1 MTKVLVVDDEPQYGV
16 FLKDC
21 LAREGHEVKTAA
33 NPQDAMICGE
43 LWQPDVLIADWML
56 RGQIDGLHIA
66 NTMRAIYPALQTILI
81 TGYPSPELRARAKAS
96 RVFSFIEKPFSLAEV
111 AGEVRRAASAGQPQF
126 PGEILVVS
134 DAVGVGQ
141 TARDMLH
148 AVGYKCHLATNA
160 QEARRL
166 TEENTA
172 LAVAIFDCLEPM
184 LDHGVL
190 AGELLDIRPDLL
202 IIGSSE
208 HDDAARFSEL
218 GITRFMPRFWE
229 PDDLRDLV
237 AAPIRC
243 TGCGS
248 VLPLRQSMV
257 GDASQQW
264 QCVGCGAS
272 CDGVRLLD
280 ADAELLERVRP
291 L

>member
-33 NPQDAMICGE
+33 NPQDAIVCGE
-43 LWQPDVLIADWML
+43 KWQPDVLIADWML
-56 RGQIDGLHIA
+56 RGQIDGLHVA

-134 DAVGVGQ
+134 SSIGVGQ

-148 AVGYKCHLATNA
+148 AVGYACHLATTA
-160 QEARRL
+160 AEARRV
-166 TEENTA
+166 TDENPA
-172 LAVAIFDCLEPM
+172 LAVAIFDCLEPT

-190 AGELLDIRPDLL
+190 AGELQDIRPDLL

-208 HDDAARFSEL
+208 HDDAGRFAEL
-218 GITRFMPRFWE
+218 GISRFMPRFWE

-243 TGCGS
+243 AGCGD
-248 VLPLRQSMV
+248 VLPLRPAMA
-257 GDASQQW
+257 GDTSKQW
-264 QCVGCGAS
+264 QCVACGAS
-272 CDGVRLLD
+272 CSGVRLHD
-280 ADAELLERVRP
+280 ATVEMQNRVRP

>member
-16 FLKDC
+16 ILKDC

-33 NPQDAMICGE
+33 NPQDAMSCGE
-43 LWQPDVLIADWML
+43 KWKPDVLIADWML
-56 RGQIDGLHIA
+56 RGQIDGLHVA

-111 AGEVRRAASAGQPQF
+111 AGEVRRAASAGRPQF

-134 DAVGVGQ
+134 DADGVGQ
-141 TARDMLH
+141 TARDMLQ
-148 AVGYKCHLATNA
+148 AVGYQCQLATTA
-160 QEARRL
+160 AEARRMAQ
-166 TEENTA
+166 ENNA
-172 LAVAIFDCLEPM
+172 IAVAIFDCLEPK

-202 IIGSSE
+202 IVGSSE
-208 HDDAARFSEL
+208 HDDAARFVEL

-237 AAPIRC
+237 AASIRC
-243 TGCGS
+243 AGCGE

-257 GDASQQW
+257 GDAAQLW

-272 CDGVRLLD
+272 CSGVRLTEATDDLQN
-280 ADAELLERVRP
+280 RVRP
-291 L
+291 A